1 MSNKEVHPCI
11 KLKTN
16 DLAKHNYYLNL
27 EIQFFILHNVLVT
40 KVISSNGCSRF
51 STVIQT
57 DLDPAN
63 QQNFHASS
71 VVVSAC

>member
-1 MSNKEVHPCI
+1 MSDKEVHPCI

-27 EIQFFILHNVLVT
+27 EIQFFILHNVLVA

-51 STVIQT
+51 CTVIQI
-57 DLDPAN
+57 DPDPAN
-63 QQNFHASS
+63 QRNFHVSS
-71 VVVSAC
+71 VPVL